1 MFQISSYIFFKK
13 LSRPDTPLLWIYSSD
28 EKFGSAKKWM
38 EDQDALKIF
47 SNEIEE
53 AMNNDGVNQVM
64 RAPAPFFN
72 RYLER
77 MFGDEFEEE
86 LLAAFGVSEDAINNH
101 KEIGRFITSY
111 ATVGFALI

>member
-1 MFQISSYIFFKK
+1 M
-13 LSRPDTPLLWIYSSD
+13 SRPDTSLLWIYSSD

-47 SNEIEE
+47 SKEIEK
-53 AMNNDGVNQVM
+53 AMKNEDVNQVM

-86 LLAAFGVSEDAINNH
+86 LLAAFGVAEDAINNH
-101 KEIGRFITSY
+101 KEIGRYITSY
-111 ATVGFALI
+111 ATVGLLPRII

>member
-1 MFQISSYIFFKK
+1 
-13 LSRPDTPLLWIYSSD
+13 
-28 EKFGSAKKWM
+28 M
-38 EDQDALKIF
+38 EDQDALEIYSK
-47 SNEIEE
+47 EIEE

-77 MFGDEFEEE
+77 MFGNEFKEE

-101 KEIGRFITSY
+101 KEIGRYITSY
-111 ATVGFALI
+111 ATVGLLPRII